1 MRLSKTNIFLIGIVP
16 IIFGLIIVNNYFIS
30 IDKLYPLGMT
40 VSKVHDQLVVIG
52 IAGFLGLSIYWSIL
66 VYYIYMIQ
74 ENELLIQDNF
84 NQLAGSGTRHLE
96 NAHKLIGQVLDDIRT
111 SEKLKL

>member
-1 MRLSKTNIFLIGIVP
+1 MRLSKTNVILIGIVP
-16 IIFGLIIVNNYFIS
+16 IIFGLIILFNYFIS
-30 IDKLYPLGMT
+30 INKLDPLGLT
-40 VSKVHDQLVVIG
+40 VAKVYPQLAVIG

-96 NAHKLIGQVLDDIRT
+96 NAKNLIGQVLDDIKT
-111 SEKLKL
+111 SEKLKS

>member
-1 MRLSKTNIFLIGIVP
+1 MRLSKFNVFLIGIVP
-16 IIFGLIIVNNYFIS
+16 IFFGLIIIYNYFASLDI
-30 IDKLYPLGMT
+30 LLPNGLT
-40 VSKVHDQLVVIG
+40 VARVHSQLVVIG
-52 IAGFLGLSIYWSIL
+52 IAGFIGLSVYWGIL

-74 ENELLIQDNF
+74 ENEMLVQDNF

-96 NAHKLIGQVLDDIRT
+96 NAQKLIEQVLEDIRT

>member
-1 MRLSKTNIFLIGIVP
+1 MRLSKTNILLIGILP
-16 IIFGLIIVNNYFIS
+16 IIFGIVILINFFAS
-30 IDKLYPLGMT
+30 IDNLLPLGKT
-40 VSKVHDQLVVIG
+40 VSKVHEQLVVIG
-52 IAGFLGLSIYWSIL
+52 IAGFLGLTIYWSIL
-66 VYYIYMIQ
+66 VYYIYNIQ

-96 NAHKLIGQVLDDIRT
+96 NARNLIGQVLDDIKT

>member
-16 IIFGLIIVNNYFIS
+16 IIFGLIIVYNYFIS
-30 IDKLYPLGMT
+30 IDKLLPLGLT

-66 VYYIYMIQ
+66 VYYIYNIQ

-84 NQLAGSGTRHLE
+84 NQLAGSGTKHLE
-96 NAHKLIGQVLDDIRT
+96 NAKGLIEQVLDDIRT

>member
-16 IIFGLIIVNNYFIS
+16 IFFGMVILLNYFVS
-30 IDKLYPLGMT
+30 IDKLLPLGLT

-66 VYYIYMIQ
+66 VYYIYMMQ
-74 ENELLIQDNF
+74 ENELLIQNNF
-84 NQLAGSGTRHLE
+84 SQLAGSGTKHLE
-96 NAHKLIGQVLDDIRT
+96 NAKNLIGQVLDDIKT
-111 SEKLKL
+111 SDKLKS